1 MELSLAISILSI
13 TIVVITFARN
23 VGKDKRAEVIASD
36 RKIESFN
43 ESLLKANIKLDQ
55 ICATTNETRTDI
67 KALEK
72 KVQDIETRVFVLERD
87 TKTAFNKIDDAR
99 DTSVELKEKFKKL
112 AEEVEEYK
120 EI

>member
-1 MELSLAISILSI
+1 MDLSLAISLLSI

-23 VGKDKRAEVIASD
+23 VGKDKRAETTASNS
-36 RKIESFN
+36 RIESFN
-43 ESLLKANIKLDQ
+43 ESLIKANIKLDQ

-87 TKTAFNKIDDAR
+87 TKTAFTKIDDAR
-99 DTSVELKEKFKKL
+99 DTSVELKEKFKQL
-112 AEEVEEYK
+112 VEEVEDIK
-120 EI
+120 